1 MSLTYQRSRITG
13 AGLVAAQYD
22 LTLER
27 QTTMDN
33 ILFIPGIA
41 NPVSEIRQ
49 LLFGQGQPGGSWIPS
64 LSAAMIAANTFG
76 SGVTDILDL
85 SGNNNP
91 FSQATP
97 SSRGAWFRE
106 PKRGRVNRQSNSTLA
121 ATPGVIGSGGSY
133 AGDTN
138 FRGCTAEVISVTP
151 QDYGND
157 VVMRISGTP
166 TATGLLVI
174 GLSPGNYESLGP
186 HIGSC
191 FLQLVAGDF
200 TNIGSERVT
209 LVRTNNVI
217 FTNAPFAAADL
228 VNYER
233 RQTSAGEGNG
243 SGILRLQLEVTS
255 GQPVDFTIRFSR
267 PQLEGGSVVT
277 AYQRVDSEFNIT
289 EQGQRDCYGVRAD
302 GIDDRYNTTN
312 NVNFTATNK
321 MTVFAAVRKRS
332 DAARGVI
339 VSHNENLDSRF
350 SLESPDTDPTFRA
363 LYRSRGTATAA
374 AIATSAA
381 FTAPVNMVMTG
392 ESDIGSPFARLRIN
406 GASVANVTVNQGT
419 GNYANAALQ
428 LFHIASS
435 GHFNGDMF
443 AIIIAGGSYPLS
455 TIQRV
460 ERILSRIT
468 PTVNL

>member
-27 QTTMDN
+27 QTIMDN

-41 NPVSEIRQ
+41 NPVAEIRQ
-49 LLFGQGQPGGSWIPS
+49 LLFGQGQPGGSWIPT

-106 PKRGRVNRQSNSTLA
+106 PKTGRRNIISNPSEDLATWTFVNVSGTASVTGNNVVFGASTVDRVISQAVTVVSGLQYTASITVSGSGQIRLFIIDGTGSTLTPLTITLTSTPTRYSVT
-121 ATPGVIGSGGSY
+121 ATSVSSGGS
-133 AGDTN
+133 AGLGIYN
-138 FRGCTAEVISVTP
+138 NASATP
-151 QDYGND
+151 SSFTFFNAQFEQSAT
-157 VVMRISGTP
+157 MTP
-166 TATGLLVI
+166 
-174 GLSPGNYESLGP
+174 
-186 HIGSC
+186 
-191 FLQLVAGDF
+191 
-200 TNIGSERVT
+200 
-209 LVRTNNVI
+209 
-217 FTNAPFAAADL
+217 
-228 VNYER
+228 
-233 RQTSAGEGNG
+233 
-243 SGILRLQLEVTS
+243 
-255 GQPVDFTIRFSR
+255 
-267 PQLEGGSVVT
+267 
-277 AYQRVDSEFNIT
+277 YQRRGATAFDVT
-289 EQGQRDCYGVRAD
+289 EAGQRDCFGVRAD

-332 DAARGVI
+332 DAARGLI

-350 SLESPDTDPTFRA
+350 SLESPDTTPTFRA
-363 LYRSRGTATAA
+363 LYRSRGTETAA
-374 AIATSAA
+374 AITTSAA

-392 ESDIGSPFARLRIN
+392 ESDIGSPFVRLRIN

-428 LFHIASS
+428 LFHIASA

-443 AIIIAGGSYPLS
+443 ALVVAGGSYPLS

>member
-1 MSLTYQRSRITG
+1 
-13 AGLVAAQYD
+13 
-22 LTLER
+22 
-27 QTTMDN
+27 
-33 ILFIPGIA
+33 
-41 NPVSEIRQ
+41 
-49 LLFGQGQPGGSWIPS
+49 
-64 LSAAMIAANTFG
+64 MIAANTFG
-76 SGVTDILDL
+76 SGVEDILDL

-133 AGDTN
+133 AGLSN
-138 FRGCTAEVISVTP
+138 YRGCTAEVISVTP

-157 VVMRISGTP
+157 IVMRISGTP
-166 TATGLLVI
+166 TETALLVI
-174 GLSPGNYESLGP
+174 GLSPGDYESLGP

-302 GIDDRYNTTN
+302 GTDDFYTTASTD
-312 NVNFTATNK
+312 FTGTDK
-321 MTVFAAVRKRS
+321 VTVFAAVRKLS
-332 DAARGVI
+332 DATTGTIVELSANVGSNNGSFLLRGP
-339 VSHNENLDSRF
+339 S
-350 SLESPDTDPTFRA
+350 
-363 LYRSRGTATAA
+363 GAA
-374 AIATSAA
+374 ANYLFTSKGTSVSDNFVTTLASPVTNIIAAQA
-381 FTAPVNMVMTG
+381 
-392 ESDIGSPFARLRIN
+392 DIGADVNIVRVN
-406 GASVANVTVNQGT
+406 GVQEGSVTTDQGT
-419 GNYANAALQ
+419 GNYGNYPLY
-428 LFHIASS
+428 LFRRA
-435 GHFNGDMF
+435 GTTLPFNGDLYAF
-443 AIIIAGGSYPLS
+443 IVAGGSYPLS

>member
-1 MSLTYQRSRITG
+1 
-13 AGLVAAQYD
+13 
-22 LTLER
+22 
-27 QTTMDN
+27 MDN

-49 LLFGQGQPGGSWIPS
+49 LLFGQGQPGGSWIPT
-64 LSAAMIAANTFG
+64 LSSAMIAANTFG

-85 SGNNNP
+85 SGRNNP

-97 SSRGAWFRE
+97 ASRGAWFRE
-106 PKRGRVNRQSNSTLA
+106 PKTGRRNRQPNSTLA

-133 AGDTN
+133 AGVTN

-157 VVMRISGTP
+157 IVMRISGTP
-166 TATGLLVI
+166 TETGLLVI
-174 GLSPGNYESLGP
+174 GLSPGDYESFGP

-200 TNIGSERVT
+200 TNIGSERII

-217 FTNAPFAAADL
+217 FTNAPFVAADL

-289 EQGQRDCYGVRAD
+289 EAGQRDCYGVRFDGVDDNAATQSIAWNSTEFTYWVALRKRTALGTPSSVLSLGAD
-302 GIDDRYNTTN
+302 PINGNGTFELQAPGSVVQYQSSSRGTTRRIATTASFAAPDVAIICSEGSTALPILTLDRNGENLSTVTDSQGGGNYTSSPLYLGARAGTSLFTN
-312 NVNFTATNK
+312 CD
-321 MTVFAAVRKRS
+321 VFAAIAVN
-332 DAARGVI
+332 A
-339 VSHNENLDSRF
+339 RF
-350 SLESPDTDPTFRA
+350 SASIK
-363 LYRSRGTATAA
+363 SR
-374 AIATSAA
+374 IS
-381 FTAPVNMVMTG
+381 
-392 ESDIGSPFARLRIN
+392 
-406 GASVANVTVNQGT
+406 
-419 GNYANAALQ
+419 
-428 LFHIASS
+428 
-435 GHFNGDMF
+435 
-443 AIIIAGGSYPLS
+443 
-455 TIQRV
+455 
-460 ERILSRIT
+460 RILSRIT